1 VAAVLVERLMVT
13 FITGSENKFR
23 EVQRILGFPL
33 TRVAI
38 DLEEIQ
44 AIALEPVAAHKAR
57 QAYAVLGRPVL
68 VEDTGLSFAAW
79 KGLPGALIKWFLA
92 TVGTDG
98 MCRLLHG
105 EANRTA
111 AATTVVG
118 YCDSMGYQTFAGAV
132 EGVIVNTPRGT
143 GGFGWDSLFQP
154 FGSHHTFAEMLP
166 EEKDRFSMRRLALE
180 ELKKSGLLD
189 SG

>member
-13 FITGSENKFR
+13 FITGNENKFR
-23 EVQRILGFPL
+23 EVQRILGYPL

-44 AIALEPVAAHKAR
+44 AISLEPVVAHKAQ
-57 QAYAVLGRPVL
+57 QAYAILGQPVL

-79 KGLPGALIKWFLA
+79 KGLPGALIKWFLS

-98 MCRLLHG
+98 MWRLLHD
-105 EANRTA
+105 EANRA
-111 AATTVVG
+111 ATATTVFG
-118 YCDSMGYQTFAGAV
+118 YCDGMGYQAFAGTV
-132 EGVIVNTPRGT
+132 EGSIVRTPCGA

-154 FGSHHTFAEMLP
+154 FGSHRTFAEMLP
-166 EEKDRFSMRRLALE
+166 EEKDQFSMRRLALE

-189 SG
+189 SR